1 MERRIERCGDC
12 PALNDGLCV
21 LHGERAAPTDK
32 ACGKAV
38 YGLITRSEIEMAE
51 RRMQRMERC
60 LGRS

>member
-12 PALNDGLCV
+12 PALIDELCM

-38 YGLITRSEIEMAE
+38 YGGITKSEIEMAE
-51 RRMQRMERC
+51 RRVRRFENSNR
-60 LGRS
+60 RE